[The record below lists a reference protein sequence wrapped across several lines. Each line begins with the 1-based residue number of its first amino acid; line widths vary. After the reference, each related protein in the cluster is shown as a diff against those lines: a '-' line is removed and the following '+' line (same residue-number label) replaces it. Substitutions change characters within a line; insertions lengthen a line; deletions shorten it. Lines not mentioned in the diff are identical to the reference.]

1 MDLRLFINITILTIG
16 LGVYTFVISAQEFTY
31 AIIVAGFTMISWV
44 GYMLII
50 EKNNNYKLIANT
62 ILVAGILVAIST
74 FIVFGIEQVAFPRG
88 SFQFKSSGIAK
99 SLSVILFSLIPAL
112 MLYVVENNFLQIQSK
127 KVVSLSS
134 KKEKQPVENYDKDE
148 WEEVSEEELET
159 GEYEPV

>member
-1 MDLRLFINITILTIG
+1 
-16 LGVYTFVISAQEFTY
+16 
-31 AIIVAGFTMISWV
+31 
-44 GYMLII
+44 
-50 EKNNNYKLIANT
+50 
-62 ILVAGILVAIST
+62 
-74 FIVFGIEQVAFPRG
+74 
-88 SFQFKSSGIAK
+88 
-99 SLSVILFSLIPAL
+99 